1 VEILVINRTIPT
13 FNIGKVRIPRLILGH
28 LPFLG
33 ESYQGPVKNTEYKKK
48 FSDIKNIEIIL
59 KRAIEKHGLTTFSAP
74 TYTDGPHAS
83 KFFKAINNMKLKTG
97 ADIKLIV
104 CLKIPVLLENEKID
118 DYRRWLTYYN
128 IEKKYGEKKILD
140 RYLNDPILQAREN
153 WKEKF
158 LWKLNNLSTYSSE
171 IDKLQIDY
179 ELVKNVLSNLNEM
192 NILYVELGSETDFLA
207 MCNRLDLLRNL
218 INLISNN
225 FKYKCLLGCHHSGTT
240 IPILESS
247 AINFDGYITPANKLG
262 VMMFPTQ
269 QESEDVIKNATK
281 PVIAIKPFAGGRIR
295 PKDAFGYVYDKLEIK
310 SCMIGVGSEKEL
322 DDDVSS
328 AVEILNR

>member
-1 VEILVINRTIPT
+1 MKILVIDHPIPT
-13 FNIGKVRIPRLILGH
+13 FNIGKIRVPRLILGH

-33 ESYQGPVKNTEYKKK
+33 ESYQGPSKNEEYNKK
-48 FSDIKNIEIIL
+48 FFDITNIEKIL
-59 KRAIEKHGLTTFSAP
+59 KRSIEKYNLTVFSAP
-74 TYTDGPHAS
+74 TYIDGPHAS
-83 KFFKAINNMKLKTG
+83 KFLKAINNMKSKTG
-97 ADIKLIV
+97 IDIKLIV
-104 CLKIPVLLENEKID
+104 CLKIPLILEDKKID
-118 DYRRWLTYYN
+118 DYRRWITYYN
-128 IEKKYGEKKILD
+128 IEKKYGTKIILE

-158 LWKLNNLSTYSSE
+158 LWNLNNISPYSLE
-171 IDKLQIDY
+171 IDNLQIDY
-179 ELVKNVLSNLNEM
+179 EVVKDILSKLNEM
-192 NILYVELGSETDFLA
+192 SILYVELGSETDFLA
-207 MCNRLDLLRNL
+207 MCNRLDLLKNL

-225 FKYKCLLGCHHSGTT
+225 FRYKCLLGCHHSGTT

-269 QESEDVIKNATK
+269 QESEDAIKNATK
-281 PVIAIKPFAGGRIR
+281 PVIAIKPFAGGRLS
-295 PKDAFGYVYDKLEIK
+295 PTDAFEYIYDQLEIK

-322 DDDVSS
+322 DEDVSS